1 MRSGDKPFSQHAE
14 SDGIQISQA
23 ELDSAFFGNLG
34 GRFPPVLNVSQAAEL
49 LQVPVKTLYEWSSR
63 GRLRSCARRRG
74 KRLFFWR
81 DLLIREL
88 FEGKEWEP

>member
-34 GRFPPVLNVSQAAEL
+34 GRFPLVLSVPQAAAL
-49 LQVPVKTLYEWSSR
+49 LQIPLKTLYEWSSR
-63 GRLRSCARRRG
+63 GYLKRCSRRRG

-81 DLLIREL
+81 DRLVRNL
-88 FEGKEWEP
+88 FEGEEWEP